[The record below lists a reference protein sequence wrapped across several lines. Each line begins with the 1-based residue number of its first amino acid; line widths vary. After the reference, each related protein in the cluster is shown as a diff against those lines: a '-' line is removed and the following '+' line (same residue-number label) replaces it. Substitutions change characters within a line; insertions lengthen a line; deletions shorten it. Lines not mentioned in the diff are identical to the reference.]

1 MVEIKWERNFDAAV
15 AKAKRSGK
23 PIFQDFWFDG

>member
-15 AKAKRSGK
+15 EKAKKSRK
-23 PIFQDFWFDG
+23 PTFQDFWFDG